1 MGRRIGLSRNFSP
14 LNGADFEDLVR
25 DLIGEEFGIRFEAF
39 CAGPD
44 GGIDGRHAPGA
55 GKALT
60 ILQAKH
66 MEGSAFAALKAAM
79 RKERASINKL
89 APSRYVLAT
98 SRSLTPANK
107 ASLAS
112 EIGPAL
118 LSESDIF
125 GPDDLESLLRKHPSI
140 EKAHI
145 KLWLSSAAILDRV
158 VRSASH
164 AYATITKE
172 EIAAKVKV
180 YVQNPSF
187 AEASERLENHHLLI
201 ISGPPGVGKTTLG
214 EMIAYAYLGQK
225 WDLVPI
231 RSLEDG
237 FAAIN
242 DTKKQVFLFD
252 DFLGRI
258 ALDKQALA
266 SKDTDLTRFMNRVRR
281 SPNARFILTTR
292 AYIFEDARRL
302 SENLADHR
310 LDVTK
315 YVLDVGVYARR
326 IRARIL
332 YNHLV
337 VADTPIAHVRGLVHS
352 GKIPE
357 IVDHRNYNPRIIEW
371 MTDAI
376 HIQDIEP
383 DDYANAFLVTL
394 KNPSRLWDTAF
405 RTHIDD
411 KCRHLL
417 FAMFF
422 CSEYGVER
430 DTLRQAYDPL
440 HTALCAR
447 YRVAH
452 DPKDFEEAIRTLEG
466 GFVNIRGKSI
476 SYINPSF
483 RDYMAEYLNDYALL
497 GECARAAQKA
507 IYAKAVWE
515 FGSKDR
521 LSTLAR
527 RNLALA
533 FQSVAETFPSIRI
546 WTRDPVN
553 SLSYIL
559 SDMPIIGRLKL
570 LLDWW
575 SASGAERF
583 AVLAVELAA
592 SPPGG
597 FSTWR
602 DGAEMIELM
611 RELPGPDYFEGFPF
625 IEEMVGHLE
634 ASLIGILNGY
644 MGADDLMKISD
655 AIEEDRTSISPGV
668 MVAMEGAI
676 VREFEEISDR
686 VGELDSESTL
696 NDHMDY
702 LNVLGLRAG
711 VPKSIIERAK
721 NTVQERIDAIEEE
734 TTTADAPEIG
744 SSKRE
749 GEIFDNAAI
758 QNLFAPLLSH

>member
-1 MGRRIGLSRNFSP
+1 LSRNFSP

-25 DLIGEEFGIRFEAF
+25 DLIGEELGIRFEAF

-55 GKALT
+55 DKAPT

-66 MEGSAFAALKAAM
+66 MEGSTFAALKAVM
-79 RKERASINKL
+79 RKERASIDKL

-98 SRSLTPANK
+98 SRPLTPANK
-107 ASLAS
+107 ASLS
-112 EIGPAL
+112 REIGPAL
-118 LSESDIF
+118 LSESDIL
-125 GPDDLESLLRKHPSI
+125 GPDDLGALLRKHPSI

-145 KLWLSSAAILDRV
+145 KLWLSSAAVLDRV

-164 AYATITKE
+164 AYAAITKE
-172 EIAAKVKV
+172 EIEAKVKV

-187 AEASERLENHHLLI
+187 AEASERLEKHHLLI

-214 EMIAYAYLGQK
+214 EMIAYSYLGQD
-225 WDLVPI
+225 WDLLPI

-237 FAAIN
+237 FAAII

-252 DFLGRI
+252 DFLGKI

-266 SKDTDLTRFMNRVRR
+266 LKDSDLMRFMNRVRR

-337 VADTPIAHVRGLVHS
+337 VAGTPIVHVQALIHS

-371 MTDAI
+371 MTDAL
-376 HIQDIEP
+376 HIQDVEP
-383 DDYANAFLVTL
+383 SDYANAFLSTL
-394 KNPSRLWDTAF
+394 KNPSRLWDNAF

-422 CSEYGVER
+422 CSEYGVGR

-447 YRVAH
+447 YGVAH

-466 GFVNIRGKSI
+466 GFIKISGRSI
-476 SYINPSF
+476 SYINPSV
-483 RDYMAEYLNDYALL
+483 RDYMAEYLNDYSLI
-497 GECARAAQKA
+497 EEFARAAQKA
-507 IYAKAVWE
+507 DYAEAVWK
-515 FGSKDR
+515 FGIQDR
-521 LSTLAR
+521 FNAPAR

-533 FQSVAETFPSIRI
+533 FQSVAQTFSAI
-546 WTRDPVN
+546 WMWAQNPDKPN
-553 SLSYIL
+553 SYIL
-559 SDMPIIGRLKL
+559 SDIGIIDRLKL
-570 LLDWW
+570 LLAWW
-575 SASGAERF
+575 SASDEVRF

-592 SPPGG
+592 TPPGG
-597 FSTWR
+597 FSAWR
-602 DGAEMIELM
+602 DGAEMIELLC
-611 RELPGPDYFEGFPF
+611 ELPDPDYFEGFPF
-625 IEEMVGHLE
+625 VEAMVGHLE
-634 ASLIGILNGY
+634 TGLVDMLNGY
-644 MGADDLMKISD
+644 VGTDDLQKISD
-655 AIEEDRTSISPGV
+655 AIEEHRISVSPNVIAAMDR
-668 MVAMEGAI
+668 AI
-676 VREFEEISDR
+676 IREIEEISDR
-686 VGELDSESTL
+686 VAELDSESTL
-696 NDHMDY
+696 NDHMGY
-702 LNVLGLRAG
+702 LGILGSRAG

-721 NTVQERIDAIEEE
+721 KTVKERIEAIEEE
-734 TTTADAPEIG
+734 TKTADAPEIDRR
-744 SSKRE
+744 KRE
-749 GEIFDNAAI
+749 NEIFDDAAI
-758 QNLFAPLLSH
+758 QSLFAPLLSQ

>member
-1 MGRRIGLSRNFSP
+1 MSRNFSS

-25 DLIGEEFGIRFEAF
+25 DLIGEELGIRFEAF

-44 GGIDGRHAPGA
+44 GGIDGRHAPCA
-55 GKALT
+55 AKTST

-66 MEGSAFAALKAAM
+66 MEGSTFAALKAAM
-79 RKERASINKL
+79 RKERTSIDKL
-89 APSRYVLAT
+89 APSRYMLAT
-98 SRSLTPANK
+98 SRPLTPANK
-107 ASLAS
+107 ASITS

-118 LSESDIF
+118 LSESDIL
-125 GPDDLESLLRKHPSI
+125 GPNDLEALLRKYPSI

-164 AYATITKE
+164 AYAAITKE
-172 EIAAKVKV
+172 EIEAKVKV

-187 AEASERLENHHLLI
+187 TEASERLEKHHLLI

-214 EMIAYAYLGQK
+214 EMVAYAYLGQN

-237 FAAIN
+237 FAAII

-252 DFLGRI
+252 DFLGKI

-266 SKDTDLTRFMNRVRR
+266 SKDSDLTRFMNRVRR

-337 VADTPIAHVRGLVHS
+337 VASTPIEHVQALIHS

-383 DDYANAFLVTL
+383 GGYVDAFLMTL
-394 KNPSRLWDTAF
+394 NNPSRLWDNAF

-417 FAMFF
+417 FTIFF
-422 CSEYGVER
+422 CSEYGVDR
-430 DTLRQAYDPL
+430 DKLRQAYDPL

-447 YRVAH
+447 YGIAH

-466 GFVNIRGKSI
+466 GFINISGRSI
-476 SYINPSF
+476 SYINPSV

-497 GECARAAQKA
+497 GAFARAAQKA
-507 IYAKAVWE
+507 DYAEAVWK

-521 LSTLAR
+521 FNAPAR
-527 RNLALA
+527 RDLALA
-533 FQSVAETFPSIRI
+533 FQSVAETFSAIKMWAQNPGK
-546 WTRDPVN
+546 PN
-553 SLSYIL
+553 SYIL
-559 SDMPIIGRLKL
+559 SDIGIIDRLKL
-570 LLDWW
+570 LLAWW
-575 SASGAERF
+575 AASEEARF

-592 SPPGG
+592 TPPGG
-597 FSTWR
+597 FSAWR
-602 DGAEMIELM
+602 DGAEMIELL
-611 RELPGPDYFEGFPF
+611 RELPDPDYFEGFPF
-625 IEEMVGHLE
+625 VEVMIGHLE
-634 ASLIGILNGY
+634 AGLIDMLNGY
-644 MGADDLMKISD
+644 MGTDDLQKISD
-655 AIEEDRTSISPGV
+655 AIEEHRTSVSLNIIA
-668 MVAMEGAI
+668 AMDRAI
-676 VREFEEISDR
+676 VREIEEISDR
-686 VGELDSESTL
+686 VAELDSESTL
-696 NDHMDY
+696 NDHMGY
-702 LNVLGLRAG
+702 LGVLGPRAG
-711 VPKSIIERAK
+711 VPKSIIERAEK
-721 NTVQERIDAIEEE
+721 TVKERIEAIEEE
-734 TTTADAPEIG
+734 TTTAAAPEIG
-744 SSKRE
+744 RRKRE
-749 GEIFDNAAI
+749 SETFDDAAI
-758 QNLFAPLLSH
+758 QSLFAPLLSQ

>member
-1 MGRRIGLSRNFSP
+1 MSRNFSP

-25 DLIGEEFGIRFEAF
+25 DLIGEELGVRFEAF

-55 GKALT
+55 AKGS
-60 ILQAKH
+60 IVLQAKH
-66 MEGSAFAALKAAM
+66 MERSTFAALKAVM
-79 RKERASINKL
+79 RKERASIDKL
-89 APSRYVLAT
+89 GPSRYVLAT
-98 SRSLTPANK
+98 SRPLTPANK
-107 ASLAS
+107 ASLAN

-118 LSESDIF
+118 VSESDIF
-125 GPDDLESLLRKHPSI
+125 GPDDLEALLRKYPSI

-164 AYATITKE
+164 AYVAITKE
-172 EIAAKVKV
+172 EIEAKLKV

-187 AEASERLENHHLLI
+187 TEASERVEKHHLLI

-214 EMIAYAYLGQK
+214 EMIAYAYLGQD
-225 WDLVPI
+225 WELVPI

-237 FAAIN
+237 FAAII

-252 DFLGRI
+252 DFLGKI
-258 ALDKQALA
+258 ALDKQALS
-266 SKDTDLTRFMNRVRR
+266 SKDSDLTRFMSRVRR

-302 SENLADHR
+302 SENLADQR

-337 VADTPIAHVRGLVHS
+337 VAGTPIAHVQALIHS

-376 HIQDIEP
+376 HIQDVEP
-383 DDYANAFLVTL
+383 NDYANAFLTTL
-394 KNPSRLWDTAF
+394 KNPSRLWDNAF

-447 YRVAH
+447 YGVAH
-452 DPKDFEEAIRTLEG
+452 DPKDFEESIRTLEG
-466 GFVNIRGKSI
+466 SFINISGRSI
-476 SYINPSF
+476 SYINPSV
-483 RDYMAEYLNDYALL
+483 RDYMAEYLNDSVLL
-497 GECARAAQKA
+497 GEFARAAQKA
-507 IYAKAVWE
+507 DYAKAVWK
-515 FGSKDR
+515 FGSKGGFNA
-521 LSTLAR
+521 SVR
-527 RNLALA
+527 RELALA
-533 FQSVAETFPSIRI
+533 FRSVAETFSSIRM
-546 WTRDPVN
+546 WGRNPDQPN
-553 SLSYIL
+553 SYFL
-559 SDMPIIGRLKL
+559 SDLGIIDRLKL
-570 LLDWW
+570 LLAWW
-575 SASGAERF
+575 SASDEARF

-597 FSTWR
+597 FDAWR
-602 DGAEMIELM
+602 DGAEMIELL
-611 RELPGPDYFEGFPF
+611 RELLDPDYFDGFPF
-625 IEEMVGHLE
+625 VEVMIGHLE
-634 ASLIGILNGY
+634 AGLIGMLNGY
-644 MGADDLMKISD
+644 IGTDDLKTISD
-655 AIEEDRTSISPGV
+655 AIEEDRTRVSPNIIA
-668 MVAMEGAI
+668 AMDHAI
-676 VREFEEISDR
+676 VREIEEISDR
-686 VGELDSESTL
+686 VAELDSDSTL
-696 NDHMDY
+696 NDHMGY
-702 LNVLGLRAG
+702 LGVLGPRAG
-711 VPKSIIERAK
+711 VLESVIARAEK
-721 NTVQERIDAIEEE
+721 IVKERIKAIEEE
-734 TTTADAPEIG
+734 ITTADAPEVG
-744 SSKRE
+744 RGKQE
-749 GEIFDNAAI
+749 NETFDDAAI
-758 QNLFAPLLSH
+758 QNLFAPLLSR

>member
-1 MGRRIGLSRNFSP
+1 MSRNFSP

-25 DLIGEEFGIRFEAF
+25 DLIGEELGIRFEAF

-55 GKALT
+55 AKAPT

-66 MEGSAFAALKAAM
+66 MEGSSFAALKAAM
-79 RKERASINKL
+79 RKERASIDKL
-89 APSRYVLAT
+89 SPSRYVLAT

-118 LSESDIF
+118 LSESDIL
-125 GPDDLESLLRKHPSI
+125 GPDDLASLLRKHPTI
-140 EKAHI
+140 ENAHI

-164 AYATITKE
+164 AYAAITKE
-172 EIAAKVKV
+172 EIEAKVKV
-180 YVQNPSF
+180 YVPNPSF
-187 AEASERLENHHLLI
+187 AEASERLEKHHLLI

-214 EMIAYAYLGQK
+214 EMIAYAYLGQD

-237 FAAIN
+237 FAAII
-242 DTKKQVFLFD
+242 DAKKQVFLFD
-252 DFLGRI
+252 DFLGKI

-266 SKDTDLTRFMNRVRR
+266 SKDSDLTRFMKRVRK

-326 IRARIL
+326 VRARIL

-337 VADTPIAHVRGLVHS
+337 VAGTPVAHVQTLIHS

-376 HIQDIEP
+376 HIQDVEP
-383 DDYANAFLVTL
+383 EDYANAFLTTL
-394 KNPSRLWDTAF
+394 KNPSRLWDNAF
-405 RTHIDD
+405 RTHIDE

-447 YRVAH
+447 YGVAH

-466 GFVNIRGKSI
+466 GFISISGRSI
-476 SYINPSF
+476 SYINPSV
-483 RDYMAEYLNDYALL
+483 RDYMTEYLNDYTLL
-497 GECARAAQKA
+497 AVFARAAHKA
-507 IYAKAVWE
+507 NYAKAIWK
-515 FGSKDR
+515 FGSKDWFN
-521 LSTLAR
+521 TPAR
-527 RNLALA
+527 RDLALA
-533 FQSVAETFPSIRI
+533 FQSVAETFPAIRM
-546 WTRDPVN
+546 WAPDPDKPN
-553 SLSYIL
+553 SLIL
-559 SDMPIIGRLKL
+559 SDIGVIDRLKL
-570 LLDWW
+570 LLAWW
-575 SASGAERF
+575 SASDEVRF

-592 SPPGG
+592 NPPGG
-597 FSTWR
+597 FSAWR
-602 DGAEMIELM
+602 DGAEIIELLY
-611 RELPGPDYFEGFPF
+611 ELPDPDYFERFPF
-625 IEEMVGHLE
+625 VEVMVGHLE
-634 ASLIGILNGY
+634 AGVIDILNCY
-644 MGADDLMKISD
+644 MGTDDLQKISD
-655 AIEEDRTSISPGV
+655 AIEEHRPNVSPDIIAAMDR
-668 MVAMEGAI
+668 AI
-676 VREFEEISDR
+676 VREIEEISDR
-686 VGELDSESTL
+686 VADLDSESTL

-702 LNVLGLRAG
+702 L
-711 VPKSIIERAK
+711 
-721 NTVQERIDAIEEE
+721 
-734 TTTADAPEIG
+734 
-744 SSKRE
+744 
-749 GEIFDNAAI
+749 
-758 QNLFAPLLSH
+758 

>member
-1 MGRRIGLSRNFSP
+1 MSRNFSP
-14 LNGADFEDLVR
+14 LNGADFEDLAR
-25 DLIGEEFGIRFEAF
+25 DLIGEELGVRFEAF

-44 GGIDGRHAPGA
+44 GGIDGRHAPAAAKGA
-55 GKALT
+55 
-60 ILQAKH
+60 IVLQSKH
-66 MEGSAFAALKAAM
+66 MERSTFAALKTVM
-79 RKERASINKL
+79 RKERASIDKL
-89 APSRYVLAT
+89 GPSRYVLAT
-98 SRSLTPANK
+98 SRPLTPANK

-118 LSESDIF
+118 MSESDIF
-125 GPDDLESLLRKHPSI
+125 GPDDLEALLRKFPSI

-164 AYATITKE
+164 AYVAITKE
-172 EIAAKVKV
+172 EIEAKLKV

-187 AEASERLENHHLLI
+187 AEASERLEKHHLLI

-214 EMIAYAYLGQK
+214 EMIAYAYLGQD
-225 WDLVPI
+225 WELVPI

-237 FAAIN
+237 FAAII

-252 DFLGRI
+252 DFLGKI

-266 SKDTDLTRFMNRVRR
+266 SKDSDLTRFMNRVRR

-337 VADTPIAHVRGLVHS
+337 VAGTPIAHVQALIRS

-376 HIQDIEP
+376 HIQDVEP
-383 DDYANAFLVTL
+383 NDYANAFLTTL
-394 KNPSRLWDTAF
+394 KNPSRLWDNAF

-422 CSEYGVER
+422 CSEYGVKR

-447 YRVAH
+447 YGVAH

-466 GFVNIRGKSI
+466 GFINISDRSI
-476 SYINPSF
+476 RYINPSV
-483 RDYMAEYLNDYALL
+483 RDYMAEYLSDYVLL
-497 GECARAAQKA
+497 GEIARASQKA
-507 IYAKAVWE
+507 DYAKAVWE
-515 FGSKDR
+515 FGSKD
-521 LSTLAR
+521 SSNASAR
-527 RNLALA
+527 RELALA
-533 FQSVAETFPSIRI
+533 FQSLAETFPTIRM
-546 WTRDPVN
+546 WGTN
-553 SLSYIL
+553 SGKPNSFIL
-559 SDMPIIGRLKL
+559 SDLGIIDRLKL
-570 LLDWW
+570 LLAWW
-575 SASGAERF
+575 SASDETQF
-583 AVLAVELAA
+583 AVLAVKLAA

-597 FSTWR
+597 FNAWR
-602 DGAEMIELM
+602 DGAEMIELL
-611 RELPGPDYFEGFPF
+611 RELPAPDYFEGFPF
-625 IEEMVGHLE
+625 VEEMIGHLE
-634 ASLIGILNGY
+634 AGLIGLLNGY
-644 MGADDLMKISD
+644 IGTDDLQTISD
-655 AIEEDRTSISPGV
+655 VIEEHRTIVSPNIIAAMDR
-668 MVAMEGAI
+668 AI
-676 VREFEEISDR
+676 VREIEEISDR
-686 VGELDSESTL
+686 VAELDSESTL
-696 NDHMDY
+696 NDHMGY
-702 LNVLGLRAG
+702 LGVLGPRAG
-711 VPKSIIERAK
+711 VPESVIARAEK
-721 NTVQERIDAIEEE
+721 IVKERIEAIEEE
-734 TTTADAPEIG
+734 ITTADAPEIG
-744 SSKRE
+744 RRKQE
-749 GEIFDNAAI
+749 NEPFDDTAI
-758 QNLFAPLLSH
+758 QNLFAPLLSQ

>member
-1 MGRRIGLSRNFSP
+1 MSRNFSP

-25 DLIGEEFGIRFEAF
+25 DLIGEELGIRFEAF

-44 GGIDGRHAPGA
+44 GGIDGRHAPDA
-55 GKALT
+55 AKAPT

-66 MEGSAFAALKAAM
+66 MEGSTFAVLKAAV
-79 RKERASINKL
+79 RKERASIDKL

-98 SRSLTPANK
+98 SRPLTPANK

-118 LSESDIF
+118 LSESDIL
-125 GPDDLESLLRKHPSI
+125 GPDDLEALLRKHPSI

-158 VRSASH
+158 LRSASH
-164 AYATITKE
+164 AYAATTKE
-172 EIAAKVKV
+172 EIEAKVKV

-187 AEASERLENHHLLI
+187 GDASERLEKHHLLI

-214 EMIAYAYLGQK
+214 EMIAYTYLGQD

-237 FAAIN
+237 FAAII

-252 DFLGRI
+252 DFLGKI

-266 SKDTDLTRFMNRVRR
+266 SKDSDLTRFMNRVRR

-302 SENLADHR
+302 SENLADRR

-337 VADTPIAHVRGLVHS
+337 IAGTPIAHVRALIHS
-352 GKIPE
+352 EKIPE

-376 HIQDIEP
+376 HIEDVEP
-383 DDYANAFLVTL
+383 DDYANAFVTAL
-394 KNPSRLWDTAF
+394 KNPSRLWDNAF

-430 DTLRQAYDPL
+430 DKLRQAYDPL

-447 YRVAH
+447 YSIAH

-466 GFVNIRGKSI
+466 GFINIGGRSI
-476 SYINPSF
+476 SFINPSV
-483 RDYMAEYLNDYALL
+483 RDYMAEYLDDYALL
-497 GECARAAQKA
+497 GEFARAAHKA
-507 IYAKAVWE
+507 DYAKAIWK
-515 FGSKDR
+515 FGSKDKFNAPDQR
-521 LSTLAR
+521 A
-527 RNLALA
+527 LALA
-533 FQSVAETFPSIRI
+533 FQSVAETFSIIRM
-546 WTRDPVN
+546 WAQNPDKPN
-553 SLSYIL
+553 SYIL
-559 SDMPIIGRLKL
+559 SDIGIIERLKL
-570 LLDWW
+570 LLAWW
-575 SASGAERF
+575 SASDEARF

-592 SPPGG
+592 TPPDG
-597 FSTWR
+597 FSPWR
-602 DGAEMIELM
+602 DGAEMIELL
-611 RELPGPDYFEGFPF
+611 RELPDPNYFNGFPF
-625 IEEMVGHLE
+625 VDVMVGHLE
-634 ASLIGILNGY
+634 AGLIDMLNGY
-644 MGADDLMKISD
+644 MGTDDLQKISD
-655 AIEEDRTSISPGV
+655 AIEAHRTSVSPNIIA
-668 MVAMEGAI
+668 AMDRAI
-676 VREFEEISDR
+676 VREIEEISYR
-686 VGELDSESTL
+686 LAELDSKSTL
-696 NDHMDY
+696 NDHMGY
-702 LNVLGLRAG
+702 LGILGPRAG
-711 VPKSIIERAK
+711 VPKSIIEWAEK
-721 NTVQERIDAIEEE
+721 TVKERIEAIEEE

-744 SSKRE
+744 RRKRE
-749 GEIFDNAAI
+749 NETFDDVTI
-758 QNLFAPLLSH
+758 QNLFAPLLSQ

>member
-1 MGRRIGLSRNFSP
+1 LSRTFSS

-25 DLIGEEFGIRFEAF
+25 DLIGKELGIRFEAF

-44 GGIDGRHAPGA
+44 GGIDGRHAPDA
-55 GKALT
+55 AKAPT
-60 ILQAKH
+60 VLQAKH
-66 MEGSAFAALKAAM
+66 MEGSTFHVLKSAM
-79 RKERASINKL
+79 RKERASIDKL
-89 APSRYVLAT
+89 APSRYLLAT
-98 SRSLTPANK
+98 SRPLTPANK

-125 GPDDLESLLRKHPSI
+125 GPNDLEALLRKHPGI

-164 AYATITKE
+164 AYAAITKE
-172 EIAAKVKV
+172 EIEAKVKV

-187 AEASERLENHHLLI
+187 GDASERLEKHHLLI

-214 EMIAYAYLGQK
+214 EMIAYAYLGQD

-237 FAAIN
+237 FAAII
-242 DTKKQVFLFD
+242 DTKQQVFLFD
-252 DFLGRI
+252 DFLGKI

-266 SKDTDLTRFMNRVRR
+266 SKDSDLTRFMNRVRR

-302 SENLADHR
+302 SENLADRR

-337 VADTPIAHVRGLVHS
+337 VAGTPIAHVRALIHGK
-352 GKIPE
+352 KIPE
-357 IVDHRNYNPRIIEW
+357 IVDHGNYNPRIIEW

-376 HIQDIEP
+376 HIQDVEP
-383 DDYANAFLVTL
+383 DDYANAFLTAL
-394 KNPSRLWDTAF
+394 NNPSRLWDNAF

-430 DTLRQAYDPL
+430 DKLRQAYDPL

-447 YRVAH
+447 YGVAH

-466 GFVNIRGKSI
+466 GFIKINDRSI
-476 SYINPSF
+476 SYISPSV
-483 RDYMAEYLNDYALL
+483 RDYMAEYLIDSALL
-497 GECARAAQKA
+497 GEFARSAQKA
-507 IYAKAVWE
+507 DYAKAVWK

-521 LSTLAR
+521 FNAPAR
-527 RNLALA
+527 RALALA
-533 FQSVAETFPSIRI
+533 FQSVAETFPTIRM
-546 WTRDPVN
+546 WSPSPSKPKV
-553 SLSYIL
+553 LIL
-559 SDMPIIGRLKL
+559 SDIAIIERLKL
-570 LLDWW
+570 LLAWW
-575 SASGAERF
+575 SASDETRF

-592 SPPGG
+592 TPPGG
-597 FSTWR
+597 FSAWR
-602 DGAEMIELM
+602 DGEEMIELLC
-611 RELPGPDYFEGFPF
+611 ELSDPDYFGGFPF
-625 IEEMVGHLE
+625 VDVMVGHLE
-634 ASLIGILNGY
+634 AGLIDMLNY
-644 MGADDLMKISD
+644 HMGTDDLQNISD
-655 AIEEDRTSISPGV
+655 AIEEHRTSVSPNV
-668 MVAMEGAI
+668 IAAIDRAI
-676 VREFEEISDR
+676 VREIDNISDR
-686 VGELDSESTL
+686 VTELDSESTL
-696 NDHMDY
+696 NDHMGY
-702 LNVLGLRAG
+702 LSVLGPRAG
-711 VPKSIIERAK
+711 VPNSIIEQAIK
-721 NTVQERIDAIEEE
+721 TVKKRMEAIDEE

-744 SSKRE
+744 RRKRE
-749 GEIFDNAAI
+749 SETFDDVAI
-758 QNLFAPLLSH
+758 QNLFAPLLSQ